1 MRKVISFCVWGRS
14 PIYNYGLYENA
25 IRLQK
30 VFPGWHMLV
39 YHTKTADLEV
49 MAQLSKMP
57 NVETIL
63 IDTPDHHKNTMLR
76 FMAAFD
82 RNNEA
87 VIFRD
92 ADARLLQRD
101 YMAVSD
107 WLKNSDKD
115 FHIIRDH
122 PANGRKTRISAG
134 LWGVRN
140 HALAKPE
147 IIKQFNDYFRNPDYK
162 GWTVDERYLFEYI
175 YPLAKDNSR
184 IHADFNRFE
193 SHATK
198 FPAGSQGRHRGFCGQ
213 TVTYTPNAS
222 KFFGNVDTRHN
233 KRRISNNKNAN
244 TSGEIFIPSKEGM
257 SQPAK
262 VQPPVSQPLPPPVSE
277 SEEPKS
283 LIEKIRTNLE
293 ENENLKSIM
302 NLMRLSEITVHRVLP
317 ARTPV
322 PAVRSILPDSL
333 VVNYG
338 DKKPRL
344 LATDLGKLGAIVA
357 KKEKEKKKIN
367 MEDQSGNGEKKKQI
381 KKN

>member
-1 MRKVISFCVWGRS
+1 
-14 PIYNYGLYENA
+14 
-25 IRLQK
+25 
-30 VFPGWHMLV
+30 
-39 YHTKTADLEV
+39 
-49 MAQLSKMP
+49 
-57 NVETIL
+57 
-63 IDTPDHHKNTMLR
+63 
-76 FMAAFD
+76 MAAFD

-162 GWTVDERYLFEYI
+162 GWTVDERYLFDYI

-367 MEDQSGNGEKKKQI
+367 MEDQSGKGEKKKQI